1 MKNIDS
7 KTIDVHKEELA
18 TDEEKFCRMVWEIL
32 EMDAVAPKIDKVKIN
47 QLFKKRAGKD
57 YEYERFNKRSYRERD

>member
-47 QLFKKRAGKD
+47 QL
-57 YEYERFNKRSYRERD
+57 

>member
-1 MKNIDS
+1 MKNIDG

-32 EMDAVAPKIDKVKIN
+32 EMDAVAPKIDKKVNIN
-47 QLFKKRAGKD
+47 QLFKKRARKD
-57 YEYERFNKRSYRERD
+57 YERVNKRSYRERD

>member
-32 EMDAVAPKIDKVKIN
+32 EMDAVAPKIDKRVKIN
-47 QLFKKRAGKD
+47 QLFKKRARKD
-57 YEYERFNKRSYRERD
+57 YERVNKRSYRERD

>member
-32 EMDAVAPKIDKVKIN
+32 EMDAVAPKIDKKVNIN
-47 QLFKKRAGKD
+47 QLFKKRARKD
-57 YEYERFNKRSYRERD
+57 YERVNKRSYRERD